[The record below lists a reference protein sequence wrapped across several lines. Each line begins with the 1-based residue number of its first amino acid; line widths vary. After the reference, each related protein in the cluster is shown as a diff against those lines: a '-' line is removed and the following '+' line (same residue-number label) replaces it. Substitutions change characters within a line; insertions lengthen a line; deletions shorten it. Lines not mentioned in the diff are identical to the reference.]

1 MHGSNEK
8 SKIYNIICELKN
20 WLLHS
25 GIQSMDDDFTKGS
38 MRIYYNIETD
48 FYAFAYSEL
57 TGYAIT
63 SFLYINEF
71 EPDPLL
77 IERAKLAA
85 NYIFNLAEKNIYGAI
100 DDRFFYESKTMRPW
114 LFSFDN
120 GICLN
125 GIVNLYRYTNEK
137 KYLEIAQK
145 IADWLIN
152 DMQKP
157 DGSFHAAYD
166 YKKDKLIEDL
176 SSWSLHSEPHHAK
189 IAIGLL
195 NLYQITKNNLLKE
208 KALKICEWAL
218 KKQKN
223 DGRFVTFQLKDNT
236 QIHAHLYA
244 AEALLYTG
252 LKCQNKRYLKSSQKA
267 TEWILSLQFP
277 NGAFPRQFIDGK
289 IIFDESIYELIQTL
303 RLWLLHTLL
312 TGYEFKIGDLN
323 KALERLLEY
332 QCQSENP
339 KMKYGLYFQMKGDK
353 RTLPHINGGAPL
365 AAIQVLIIYYQ
376 KLLNKFSFNLNLLV

>member
-1 MHGSNEK
+1 MHRNNEK
-8 SKIYNIICELKN
+8 SKIYKIICELKN
-20 WLLHS
+20 WLLNS

-38 MRIYYNIETD
+38 MRIYYNFKTD
-48 FYAFAYSEL
+48 SYAFAYSEL

-85 NYIFNLAEKNIYGAI
+85 DYIINLAEKNIYGAI
-100 DDRFFYESKTMRPW
+100 DDRFFYDSKTMRPW

-125 GIVNLYRYTNEK
+125 GLVNLYRYTNEK
-137 KYLEIAQK
+137 KYLEIAEK
-145 IADWLIN
+145 IANWLIN
-152 DMQKP
+152 NMQKP

-166 YKKDKLIEDL
+166 YEKGKIIEDI
-176 SSWSLHSEPHHAK
+176 SAWSLHSEPHHAK

-195 NLYQITKNNLLKE
+195 NLYEITKNSLLKE
-208 KALKICEWAL
+208 KALKICDWAL
-218 KKQKN
+218 KKQQN
-223 DGRFVTFQLKDNT
+223 NGRFPTFQKIENT
-236 QIHAHLYA
+236 QVHAHLYA

-252 LKCQNKRYLKSSQKA
+252 LKYQNKQYLKSSQKA
-267 TEWILSLQFP
+267 TEWILSLQFQ

-289 IIFDESIYELIQTL
+289 VIPEESIYELIQTL
-303 RLWLLHTLL
+303 RLWLLHDLF
-312 TGYEFKIGDLN
+312 TGYKFENGDLN
-323 KALERLLEY
+323 RAIKRLLQY
-332 QCQSENP
+332 QCRKGNP
-339 KMKYGLYFQMKGDK
+339 KMKNGLYFQMKENEI
-353 RTLPHINGGAPL
+353 TLPHINGGAPL

-376 KLLNKFSFNLNLLV
+376 KLFNKFNFDLNLFI